1 MVRKL
6 HQWMSKYGVSI
17 LPQTYDSFVFTH
29 TILIT
34 SLNKIYNMDTKNA
47 KKKYSVF
54 FVATMIGKLKRRIKK
69 TRHRRYVLEEWL
81 TT

>member
-1 MVRKL
+1 
-6 HQWMSKYGVSI
+6 
-17 LPQTYDSFVFTH
+17 
-29 TILIT
+29 
-34 SLNKIYNMDTKNA
+34 MDTKNA